1 MTDLMTDATITFY
14 GVAKSF
20 GPTMALSDVSFA
32 APGRWPLWGRAPAGR
47 ITAFVGRNGADKST
61 ALRILL
67 GMATPDAGTAV
78 IGGKAAEQ
86 LPVATVG
93 ALVGAEAHPGTTVLD
108 HLMIRGQPPSSGR
121 GDFLK

>member
-32 APGRWPLWGRAPAGR
+32 APAGR

-67 GMATPDAGTAV
+67 GMATPNAGTAV
-78 IGGKAAEQ
+78 IGSKAAEQ

-93 ALVGAEAHPGTTVLD
+93 ALVGAGAHPGTTVLD

>member
-32 APGRWPLWGRAPAGR
+32 APAGR

-67 GMATPDAGTAV
+67 GTRRRTP
-78 IGGKAAEQ
+78 
-86 LPVATVG
+86 
-93 ALVGAEAHPGTTVLD
+93 AL
-108 HLMIRGQPPSSGR
+108 PSSAVKPPNSFR
-121 GDFLK
+121 SQRSALWSVPEPTPALPCWII